1 MDAVTYPDKAVA
13 DFASNAVIPLRIP
26 SDSEPLA
33 SQFMIKWTPTLVVLD
48 ASGKERW
55 RSVGFIPAEEFVS
68 TILLG
73 VAKTYFD
80 ADQLEGCLKALDRIV
95 TEFPKS
101 CSAPE
106 AVFWKGVAGYK
117 STHDPKPLRQAYD
130 RLAAEF
136 PASRWTQRALPY
148 RLIPL

>member
-1 MDAVTYPDKAVA
+1 MDAVTYPEKAVT
-13 DFASNAVIPLRIP
+13 DFVNTAVVPLRIP

-33 SQFMIKWTPTLVVLD
+33 SQFTIKWTPTLIVLD

-55 RSVGFIPAEEFVS
+55 RSVGFIPAEEFAS

-73 VAKTYFD
+73 VAKVHFD
-80 ADQLEGCLKALDRIV
+80 LDQFEGCLKALDTIIG
-95 TEFPKS
+95 EFPKN

-130 RLAAEF
+130 RLAADY
-136 PASRWTQRALPY
+136 PASKWAQRALPY

>member
-13 DFASNAVIPLRIP
+13 DFVNSSVIPLRIP
-26 SDSEPLA
+26 SDAEPLA
-33 SQFMIKWTPTLVVLD
+33 SQFEIKWTPTLVVLD
-48 ASGKERW
+48 GSGKEHW
-55 RSVGFIPAEEFVS
+55 RCVGFIPAEEFAA

-73 VAKTYFD
+73 IAKTHYD
-80 ADQLEGCLKALDRIV
+80 ADQFDGCLKALDTIIAQ
-95 TEFPKS
+95 FPKS
-101 CSAPE
+101 SSAAE

-130 RLAAEF
+130 RLAADY
-136 PASRWTQRALPY
+136 PTNKWTQHALPY